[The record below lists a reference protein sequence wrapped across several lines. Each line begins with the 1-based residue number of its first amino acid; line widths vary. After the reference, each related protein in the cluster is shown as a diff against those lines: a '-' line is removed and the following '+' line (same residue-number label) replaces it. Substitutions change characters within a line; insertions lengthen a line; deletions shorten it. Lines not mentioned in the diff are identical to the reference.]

1 MRRRGTRRHERRRLR
16 TNRRKREEPAG
27 TVSSRA
33 ASVHRAR
40 CAIRP
45 LRSTSAAPS
54 ATKTPATLT
63 SAPSVLAGCRSVPAG
78 ASSRATDAQLPP
90 AGDRLAWRTVTA
102 PVVKPGPTPGNLRI
116 RAYSPTVSRPI
127 EPGYD
132 TPRRRRPPAS
142 RSTRVVRQLRRG
154 GPIGTSRERD
164 AECAD
169 SLIASGEGGNGQPRC
184 RASGACGCPGRAA
197 VGDDRT

>member
-1 MRRRGTRRHERRRLR
+1 MARAMKNTRVRLDPETFHAVGGIFRGR
-16 TNRRKREEPAG
+16 TGASCGRNGHSDAEPKQ
-27 TVSSRA
+27 VSG
-33 ASVHRAR
+33 
-40 CAIRP
+40 
-45 LRSTSAAPS
+45 
-54 ATKTPATLT
+54 
-63 SAPSVLAGCRSVPAG
+63 LADCRSVPAG

-90 AGDRLAWRTVTA
+90 VGDRLAWRTVTA

-132 TPRRRRPPAS
+132 TPRRRRRHAS
-142 RSTRVVRQLRRG
+142 RSMRVVRPLRRG
-154 GPIGTSRERD
+154 DPIGRSRERD

-169 SLIASGEGGNGQPRC
+169 SLTASGEGGNGQPRC